1 MKTAL
6 VLIGALV
13 CMPLGAHAQQ
23 QPPAAGPSLTT
34 NGTVMAVAPS
44 QNGQSA
50 VWITT
55 GDFVYYCVHVPAPD
69 PDKAPAGGI
78 ACSGG
83 HLARPAPQ

>member
-6 VLIGALV
+6 VLIGALLCV
-13 CMPLGAHAQQ
+13 PHAAHAQQ
-23 QPPAAGPSLTT
+23 QSSGVPIPPTS
-34 NGTVMAVAPS
+34 GTAMAIAPS
-44 QNGQSA
+44 QNGDSA

-55 GDFVYYCVHVPAPD
+55 GDFVYYCVHRPAPD

>member
-13 CMPLGAHAQQ
+13 CMIPAARAQQ
-23 QPPAAGPSLTT
+23 QAPAPSLAT
-34 NGTVMAVAPS
+34 NGTAMAVAPS

-55 GDFVYYCVHVPAPD
+55 GGFVYYCVAPD

>member
-13 CMPLGAHAQQ
+13 CTPPAAHAQQ
-23 QPPAAGPSLTT
+23 QAPAAPTSPT
-34 NGTVMAVAPS
+34 NGTAMAIAPS

-55 GDFVYYCVHVPAPD
+55 GGFVYYCVHVPAPE

-83 HLARPAPQ
+83 HLARPLQ

>member
-1 MKTAL
+1 MKTIL

-13 CMPLGAHAQQ
+13 CMPRAAHAQQ
-23 QPPAAGPSLTT
+23 QSSGVPIPPT
-34 NGTVMAVAPS
+34 NGTAMAVAPS

-55 GDFVYYCVHVPAPD
+55 GGFVYYCVHVPAPE

-83 HLARPAPQ
+83 HLARPVQ

>member
-6 VLIGALV
+6 VLISALV
-13 CMPLGAHAQQ
+13 CMPLAARAQQ
-23 QPPAAGPSLTT
+23 QAPAAAPGLAT
-34 NGTVMAVAPS
+34 NGTAMAIAPS

-50 VWITT
+50 VWIST
-55 GDFVYYCVHVPAPD
+55 GGFVYYCVHVPAPD